1 MSTYTPL
8 SPVIWLGSRVG
19 IFVGFVVHGA
29 VLAAQ
34 GDLDVDEVFV
44 GVALG
49 SVQGFAE
56 GFDAF
61 VVGPDVVERVHG
73 PDAGVIAIAQGF
85 HGLQGGLGD
94 VDHGA
99 AQVGGEAGLFVVAVH
114 FVVLAAAR
122 RTQAAAFGAE
132 VDVAGA
138 VAFGFAHLQPL
149 FFGERPAFASGMY
162 QGARAVVVAARLDVD
177 VAVNRANQGRG
188 GGLDVEFG
196 LAALAAAAEE
206 YAPAA
211 GTHQAGFVFA
221 VFFDTAVAVFAGFE
235 VDVAFVGTQHGA
247 VVADDVHAGGVDVA
261 LSRRND
267 DGIAGD
273 GAGFVLM
280 DFGFD
285 VVARVGAFEEAAL
298 FAFAGADGV
307 LNGFPRLGVNAFGA
321 VEVYLAF
328 AAVEF
333 GGFQGQ
339 FAIGG
344 DDGQFAVA
352 GGVYAFVFA
361 PVVVVVVARI
371 LFVEGL
377 FVDKF
382 CTQVGFLAFDGYAVA
397 TGKAGK
403 QNQKQHRYRT
413 QAVLTLCRFCAV
425 GHEIRNECGH
435 YAC

>member
-1 MSTYTPL
+1 M
-8 SPVIWLGSRVG
+8 
-19 IFVGFVVHGA
+19 
-29 VLAAQ
+29 
-34 GDLDVDEVFV
+34 
-44 GVALG
+44 
-49 SVQGFAE
+49 
-56 GFDAF
+56 
-61 VVGPDVVERVHG
+61 
-73 PDAGVIAIAQGF
+73 
-85 HGLQGGLGD
+85 QGGLGD

-122 RTQAAAFGAE
+122 RAQAAAFGTE
-132 VDVAGA
+132 VDVAGT

-149 FFGERPAFASGMY
+149 FFGKRPAFASGMH
-162 QGARAVVVAARLDVD
+162 QGTRAIVVAAGLDVD
-177 VAVNRANQGRG
+177 VAVDRANQGRG
-188 GGLDVEFG
+188 GRLDVEFG
-196 LAALAAAAEE
+196 LAVLVAAAEE

-211 GTHQAGFVFA
+211 GAHQTGFVFV
-221 VFFDTAVAVFAGFE
+221 VFFDAVVAVFVGFE
-235 VDVAFVGTQHGA
+235 VDVAFVGVQHGA
-247 VVADDVHAGGVDVA
+247 VVADDVHASGVDVA
-261 LSRRND
+261 LSRRHD

-273 GAGFVLM
+273 GASFVLV

-298 FAFAGADGV
+298 FAFAGTDDV
-307 LNGFPRLGVNAFGA
+307 LNDFSRLGVNAFGT

-333 GGFQGQ
+333 GGFHGQ
-339 FAIGG
+339 FAIGS

-361 PVVVVVVARI
+361 LVVVVLVARV

-382 CTQVGFLAFDGYAVA
+382 CTQVGFLAFGGDAVA

-403 QNQKQHRYRT
+403 QNRQQHHYRP
-413 QAVLTLCRFCAV
+413 
-425 GHEIRNECGH
+425 
-435 YAC
+435 

>member
-1 MSTYTPL
+1 M
-8 SPVIWLGSRVG
+8 
-19 IFVGFVVHGA
+19 
-29 VLAAQ
+29 
-34 GDLDVDEVFV
+34 
-44 GVALG
+44 
-49 SVQGFAE
+49 
-56 GFDAF
+56 
-61 VVGPDVVERVHG
+61 
-73 PDAGVIAIAQGF
+73 
-85 HGLQGGLGD
+85 QGGLGG

-122 RTQAAAFGAE
+122 RAQAAAFGTE
-132 VDVAGA
+132 VDVAGT

-149 FFGERPAFASGMY
+149 FFGKRPAFASGMH
-162 QGARAVVVAARLDVD
+162 QGTRAIVVAAGLDVD
-177 VAVNRANQGRG
+177 VAVDRANQGRG
-188 GGLDVEFG
+188 GRLDVEFG
-196 LAALAAAAEE
+196 LAVLVAAAEE

-211 GTHQAGFVFA
+211 GAHQTGFVFV
-221 VFFDTAVAVFAGFE
+221 VFFDAVVAVFAGFE
-235 VDVAFVGTQHGA
+235 VDVAFVGVQHGA
-247 VVADDVHAGGVDVA
+247 VVVDDVHASGVDVA
-261 LSRRND
+261 LSRRHD

-273 GAGFVLM
+273 GASFVLV

-298 FAFAGADGV
+298 FAFAGTDDV
-307 LNGFPRLGVNAFGA
+307 LNDFSRLGVNAFGT

-333 GGFQGQ
+333 GGFHGQ
-339 FAIGG
+339 FAIGS

-361 PVVVVVVARI
+361 LVVVVLVARV

-382 CTQVGFLAFDGYAVA
+382 CTQVGFFALDEGGAVA

-403 QNQKQHRYRT
+403 QNPQQHRYRT

-425 GHEIRNECGH
+425 GHGKRNECGH
-435 YAC
+435 YACYFTSNGVVTGFRAKKFCCLAADFFIFAKAKASVLGVVPVSSPGQAARSPCLSRLAGFPAI